1 VRAYITGGQG
11 FIAKNL
17 RVVLESRGHTVV
29 DDAELF
35 VGHERRL
42 VPRTGEACVHRN
54 DEYLWS
60 SLFTDHKIDVVVH
73 NAAVVGTDV
82 VALNPAES
90 VLSNVHG
97 TYNIVRAANKAGIG
111 VCYLGTTVIYDTPN
125 YQDDLITEKSVKNP
139 LTYYGVQK
147 LGGEQIVTGMAKKWT
162 VVRPLFAFGGLGDM
176 NSLIAKTLYA
186 GFTGKNSIDMFLDP
200 YKVKDYLHVTDFCK
214 AVEMACVSGWGED
227 WNVAAETPMPAGQII
242 TTMSDIMLSDLDSLV
257 KWHPQTDYLG
267 NHRLSSEKIRTRLGW
282 KPELSLE
289 DGIKAT
295 ADWIHH
301 VSAPGTSGGGYNPLR
316 YLEEAKS
323 KGTDLLEHFPTLK

>member
-1 VRAYITGGQG
+1 MKIYITGNAG

-17 RVVLESRGHTVV
+17 KSVLEDRGHIVV
-29 DDAELF
+29 NDSDLF
-35 VGHERRL
+35 SGHEHRL
-42 VPRTGEACVHRN
+42 VSKTGEVCVHRN
-54 DEYLWS
+54 DEHLWS
-60 SLFTDHKIDVVVH
+60 AVFERHKIDVVVH

-82 VALNPAES
+82 VALNPQEA
-90 VLSNVHG
+90 VLSNIQG
-97 TYNIVRAANKAGIG
+97 TYNIVRAANKAGVG

-176 NSLIAKTLYA
+176 NSLIAKTLFA
-186 GFTGKNSIDMFLDP
+186 NFTGKTSVDIFLDP
-200 YKVKDYLHVTDFCK
+200 HKVKDYLHVSDFCR

-227 WNVAAETPMPAGQII
+227 WNVAAETPLPAGQIV
-242 TTMSDIMLSDLDSLV
+242 TAMSDVLKSDLDSLV

-267 NHRLSSEKIRTRLGW
+267 NHRLSSEKIRSKLGW

-289 DGIKAT
+289 GGIMAT
-295 ADWIHH
+295 ADWMHY
-301 VSAPGTSGGGYNPLR
+301 VSAPGTSCGGYNPLK

-323 KGTDLLEHFPTLK
+323 KGTDLLEHFPTVK